1 MNWAGDNSLRQ
12 SNSVIF
18 LFAAYNLIVSQGR
31 QLTQGPFSND
41 FPTTFHLLRNYFSV
55 FTCKLTLS
63 DNERCHFN
71 KLSWLSQLCQDLPSR
86 QFCLLHRHA
95 EQQLESL
102 LFHKTC
108 EKLCVL
114 LVLVLLILQVGGL
127 SP

>member
-41 FPTTFHLLRNYFSV
+41 FPTISHMLRNYFSV
-55 FTCKLTLS
+55 FTCKLTLF

-71 KLSWLSQLCQDLPSR
+71 SSAGCHSCARTYLPGDFVSYMTMLNSNWKVSSVIKLAKSCA
-86 QFCLLHRHA
+86 FCW
-95 EQQLESL
+95 SL
-102 LFHKTC
+102 FY
-108 EKLCVL
+108 
-114 LVLVLLILQVGGL
+114 
-127 SP
+127 